1 MKSIFILSGLIVLI
15 LLVMACTVPRSPTKA
30 NMNDIAKSIVYFQ
43 DVKGI
48 CYASITS
55 YTQGFQYVASIT
67 AVPCE
72 KVGL

>member
-1 MKSIFILSGLIVLI
+1 MKTVPILSGLIVLT
-15 LLVMACTVPRSPTKA
+15 LLALACTVPRSPSRA
-30 NMNDIAKSIVYFQ
+30 NMADIAKSIVYFQ

-67 AVPCE
+67 SVPCE